1 MWAAANLLT
10 ICAIYGLFPV
20 WISSSLQT
28 VLTPTAIALGN
39 FDGIHLGHRQVI
51 EPVLAAREQAVL
63 RLYATVVS
71 FSPHPREFFSGQ
83 PLALLSPLEE
93 RVGLLE
99 QTGVDQLMVLP
110 FDEELASLSPEQFV
124 RQILVEQMQ
133 AKHISVGKD
142 FRFGHKRSGTAEL
155 LRDMAADYGV
165 EVTQVS
171 LQTCDGERISS
182 SAVRAALQT
191 GDVNNASRLLGRP
204 YRLIGKVVDGQQLGR
219 TIGFPTANLLL
230 PPSKLVPAQG
240 VYGVKVSAK
249 GLNHGDPMFG
259 VMNIGNRPTVDGTK
273 QTIEVHLLDWA
284 GDLYGQELTVELLEF
299 IRSEQRFPS
308 LDALKSQIVADCD
321 VARSRLI
328 A

>member
-1 MWAAANLLT
+1 
-10 ICAIYGLFPV
+10 V
-20 WISSSLQT
+20 WISTSLQT
-28 VLTPTAIALGN
+28 VLTPTAVALGN

-83 PLALLSPLEE
+83 PLALLSPFEE
-93 RVGLLE
+93 RIALLE
-99 QTGVDQLMVLP
+99 QTGVDQLLVLP
-110 FDEELASLSPEQFV
+110 FDEELASLSPAEFV

-142 FRFGHKRSGTAEL
+142 FRFGHRRSGTAEL
-155 LRDMAADYGV
+155 LRDLAADYGI

-171 LQTCDGERISS
+171 LQTYEGERISS
-182 SAVRAALQT
+182 SAVRQSLQT
-191 GDVNNASRLLGRP
+191 GDVSNASRLLGRP
-204 YRLIGKVVDGQQLGR
+204 YRLIGKVGHGQQIGR
-219 TIGFPTANLLL
+219 TIGFPTANLQL
-230 PPSKLVPAQG
+230 PEAKLIPTQG
-240 VYGVKVSAK
+240 VYGVKVSSK
-249 GLNHGDPMFG
+249 DLNHGDPLFG
-259 VMNIGNRPTVDGTK
+259 VMNIGNRPTVNGTQ

-299 IRSEQRFPS
+299 IRPEQRFPS
-308 LDALKSQIVADCD
+308 LDALKSQIVADCRI
-321 VARSRLI
+321 ARSRLI